1 MIAWQRKGLLF
12 RGHYYRSKYQKIAG
26 HRGKKK
32 AIVAIARMILTA
44 VFHMLQ
50 TGQTFQPSDLLN
62 EEQLTELREK
72 KQKNSLK
79 EAAKLIQKAGIAL
92 PEQFL
97 LSLSG

>member
-1 MIAWQRKGLLF
+1 
-12 RGHYYRSKYQKIAG
+12 
-26 HRGKKK
+26 
-32 AIVAIARMILTA
+32 
-44 VFHMLQ
+44 MLQ